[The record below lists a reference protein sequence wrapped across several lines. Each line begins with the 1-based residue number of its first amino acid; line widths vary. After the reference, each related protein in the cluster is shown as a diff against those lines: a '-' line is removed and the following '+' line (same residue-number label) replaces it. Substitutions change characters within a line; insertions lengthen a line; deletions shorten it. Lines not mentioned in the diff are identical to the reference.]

1 MLSQCGEASKRYS
14 QKSGTSC
21 LCGSSLRVNMLQV
34 NVVTVGSGLCIEA
47 RNPNDKEQIDD
58 GLAVLHA
65 DRRRYVHQTETRW
78 TSADLC
84 AHLLRSSADLNEL
97 EEF

>member
-1 MLSQCGEASKRYS
+1 M
-14 QKSGTSC
+14 
-21 LCGSSLRVNMLQV
+21 CGSSLRVIMLHV
-34 NVVTVGSGLCIEA
+34 NVVTVGSGLCTEA

-58 GLAVLHA
+58 GPAVLHA
-65 DRRRYVHQTETRW
+65 ERRRYILQTETRW

-84 AHLLRSSADLNEL
+84 AHLLRSSADLDEL